1 MTSARPLDGFRVEVC
16 FDDGREG
23 VAEQLEVHVLE
34 AGAYRW
40 AQAAR
45 AGDTVR
51 SALLPDLGFDVDELF
66 TPL

>member
-1 MTSARPLDGFRVEVC
+1 MDPVRR
-16 FDDGREG
+16 
-23 VAEQLEVHVLE
+23 QLEVHVLE
-34 AGAYRW
+34 AGAYRL